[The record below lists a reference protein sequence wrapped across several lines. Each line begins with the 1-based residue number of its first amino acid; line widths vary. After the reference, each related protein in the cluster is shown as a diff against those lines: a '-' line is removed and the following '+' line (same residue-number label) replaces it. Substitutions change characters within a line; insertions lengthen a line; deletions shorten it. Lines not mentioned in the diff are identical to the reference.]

1 MPARADKSRFVFAG
15 QKLRVAKYRE
25 VPIGGHESGGILMV
39 LLGLFAYIDSG
50 VPTGEL
56 LSKATRKLAR
66 I

>member
-1 MPARADKSRFVFAG
+1 MSAG
-15 QKLRVAKYRE
+15 PCKQMSFRIRGAKISCRQ

-39 LLGLFAYIDSG
+39 LLGLFAYIGSG

-56 LSKATRKLAR
+56 LSMATRKLAR